1 MKLLLENVIYNG
13 GQKCWDL
20 FSDIS
25 KTSKPSPLP
34 PQIKLNFEQMG
45 GIDCFI
51 WPQHCWGGEWGD
63 DGISPKLIKKLSL
76 GAESYVTVTWKGFF
90 TQSQVLFSFIVVL
103 CTIIQQPA
111 KKVVSHSPGPMG
123 KSSFLR
129 NSHDRIT
136 VLNQFC
142 SPKVLG
148 LVEMTSGLLNATFSF
163 PEAVKLTFFALCTC
177 T

>member
-1 MKLLLENVIYNG
+1 MR
-13 GQKCWDL
+13 
-20 FSDIS
+20 
-25 KTSKPSPLP
+25 
-34 PQIKLNFEQMG
+34 
-45 GIDCFI
+45 
-51 WPQHCWGGEWGD
+51 
-63 DGISPKLIKKLSL
+63 PKLIKKLSL

-90 TQSQVLFSFIVVL
+90 TQSQVL
-103 CTIIQQPA
+103 
-111 KKVVSHSPGPMG
+111 GPMG

-129 NSHDRIT
+129 NSRDRIT